1 MGGSIRRR
9 DSICRMIRFLKLFY
23 ELKPKREKITIQKIK
38 DEIQCS
44 RTNARHWIDAAG
56 FEIPI
61 VEIGLDENHDKRG
74 SAGIVYGIL
83 E

>member
-23 ELKPKREKITIQKIK
+23 ELKPKTAKVTIQKLK
-38 DEIQCS
+38 DEMQCS
-44 RTNARHWIDAAG
+44 RGNARHWIDAAG

-61 VEIGLDENHDKRG
+61 VEIGVDENHSKKG
-74 SAGIVYGIL
+74 PAGIVYGIL